1 MKVSRL
7 FTIDVEL
14 AEKLK
19 QSGNQSSIIN
29 NLLKEHFSTSS
40 KKSGIIEQKQA
51 IFSNMKKKMRDLRK
65 EIKIFADFEKLSI
78 DNFGVRWLKGQ
89 ESEPSIFAIKS
100 YTRGRELNNTTEQYL
115 KGWKLI
121 NEHGDLFEK
130 Y

>member
-40 KKSGIIEQKQA
+40 KKCGVIEQKQA

-65 EIKIFADFEKLSI
+65 EVKILTDFEKLSI

-89 ESEPSIFAIKS
+89 ETEPSIFSIKA

-121 NEHGDLFEK
+121 HDHGDLFEK